1 MLADALAP
9 PRHRT
14 LIAGFIAGAVAV
26 PLFHQPVLG
35 LLHAAGIATR
45 GPFSMQA
52 SAPLGVPL
60 ILSLT
65 FWGGVWGVALVAL
78 IREGRARGRF
88 LLLATVFGALLPTL
102 VAWFVVAPMKGQHT
116 VLSGRTLVTG
126 LCVNA
131 AWGLGTALL
140 LKVLR

>member
-1 MLADALAP
+1 MLTEALAP
-9 PRHRT
+9 PRTRR
-14 LIAGFIAGAVAV
+14 LIAGFVAGTLAV

-35 LLHAAGIATR
+35 LLHAAGIAAR
-45 GPFSMQA
+45 GPFSMQT
-52 SAPLGVPL
+52 SGPLGVPQVV
-60 ILSLT
+60 SLA
-65 FWGGVWGVALVAL
+65 FWGGVWGIALVAL
-78 IREGRARGRF
+78 IWESRARGRA
-88 LLLATVFGALLPTL
+88 LLLAAVFGALFPTL

-116 VLSGRTLVTG
+116 VLSSRTMVTG